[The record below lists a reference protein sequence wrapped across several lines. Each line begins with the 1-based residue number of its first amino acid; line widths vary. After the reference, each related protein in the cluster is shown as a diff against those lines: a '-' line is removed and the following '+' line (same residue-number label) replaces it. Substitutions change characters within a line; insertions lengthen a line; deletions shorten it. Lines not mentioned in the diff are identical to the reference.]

1 LADVSAQVR
10 PKIPSSLRIVV
21 SGLIAQHPLLGG
33 ITWHYLQYVL
43 GLARLGHDVY
53 YFEDSGEFPYNLD
66 GGPTGNDWVAR
77 DCSANLRHLVSVL
90 ARFGL
95 SDRWAYR
102 HAPER
107 RWYGLSDS
115 RRSEI
120 LASAD
125 LLINVSGSLESPWE
139 YRLVKHLAYVDTDPM
154 VTHIKLVQ
162 NMPGFRERA
171 DAHDRFFSFG
181 ECPKADAP
189 ETGHRWQPTRQPI
202 VLDEWA
208 APASGRDT
216 WTTVMNWTSYAP
228 LQYEGRR
235 YGQKDVEFRRFLAL
249 PERVEPVKIEVALSR
264 TEHLEWEASSEE
276 FPRAQRDRA
285 PRAKRMSPKDMLA
298 CAGWQVVDANRV
310 CASLDAYRNYICTSK
325 AEWSV
330 AKQVYVEAR
339 PGWFSE
345 RSACYLAAGRPVVV
359 QDTGFGDVLPVGEGL
374 LGFKCLEGAVEALRD
389 VEANYQRH
397 SDGARTLAADYFGSD
412 TVLTRLVEEAMEN

>member
-1 LADVSAQVR
+1 VCRLADVSTQVR
-10 PKIPSSLRIVV
+10 PSSLRIVV
-21 SGLIAQHPLLGG
+21 VGLIAQHPLLGG
-33 ITWHYLQYVL
+33 ISWHYLQYVL
-43 GLARLGHDVY
+43 GLARLGHEVY

-77 DCSANLRHLVSVL
+77 DCSANLRHLDSTL

-95 SDRWAYR
+95 GDRWAYR
-102 HAPER
+102 NAPEQD
-107 RWYGLSDS
+107 WYGLSAH

-139 YRLVKHLAYVDTDPM
+139 YRNVSRLVYIDTDPM
-154 VTHIKLVQ
+154 VTQIKLVQ
-162 NMPGFRERA
+162 MMPSFRERV

-181 ECPKADAP
+181 ECFGADTP

-208 APASGRDT
+208 APASHRDT

-228 LQYEGRR
+228 LAYQGRR
-235 YGQKDVEFRRFLAL
+235 YGQKDVEFLRFLAL
-249 PERVEPVKIEVALSR
+249 PARVEDVEIEVALSR
-264 TEHLEWEASSEE
+264 TQHLEWEAPGEDLPSTQRAERTT
-276 FPRAQRDRA
+276 PR
-285 PRAKRMSPKDMLA
+285 DMLTRG
-298 CAGWQVVDANRV
+298 GWRVVDANRV
-310 CASLDAYRNYICTSK
+310 CAGLDAYRNYICTSK

-359 QDTGFGDVLPVGEGL
+359 QNTGFGEVLPVGEGL
-374 LGFKCLEGAVEALRD
+374 LGFECLEGAVEAVRE
-389 VEANYQRH
+389 VEANYEQH
-397 SDGARTLAADYFGSD
+397 SAAASALAAEYFGSD
-412 TVLTRLVEEAMEN
+412 AVLTRLVEQAMG